1 MFFKKKEQ
9 IPSVLPKHI
18 SFIIDGNGR
27 WANKRGLPRTYGH
40 KQGFEA
46 VKETVNLVE
55 EFKIPYV
62 SFYCFSTENWKRDQ
76 EEIDGIFNIVREQL
90 VKQVTEDYVKRNLK
104 LVVYGDMTRV
114 PQDLQ
119 DALNDSIQKTKDN
132 TGTTVILCLNYGG
145 RDEILRAVNKIIQ
158 SGKKEA
164 TLEDLENNLYSA
176 GIPDPDFIVRSSG
189 ENRLSNYMLYQA
201 AYAEFYFP
209 SILWP
214 DFDRK
219 CFIDALWEYSR
230 RNRRFG
236 GIKKWKTDF

>member
-1 MFFKKKEQ
+1 MFFKKKKEE
-9 IPSVLPKHI
+9 IPAVLPKHI

-27 WANKRGLPRTYGH
+27 WAKNRGLPRTYGH

-46 VKETVNLVE
+46 VKETVNLVD

-76 EEIDGIFNIVREQL
+76 EEIDGIFNIVRDQL
-90 VKQVTEDYVKRNLK
+90 VSQVTEDYAKRNFRV
-104 LVVYGDMTRV
+104 VVYGDLSRF
-114 PQDLQ
+114 PKDLQ
-119 DALNDSIQKTKDN
+119 DALNDSIEKTKNN

-145 RDEILRAVNKIIQ
+145 RDEILRAVNKIIK

-164 TLEDLENNLYSA
+164 TLEDIENNLYSA

-209 SILWP
+209 KILWP
-214 DFDRK
+214 DFNRK
-219 CFIDALWEYSR
+219 HFIDALWEFSK

-236 GIKKWKTDF
+236 GIKK